1 MSDLGCGEVVHTWNT
16 DVMMIKCVSL
26 VLVGG
31 RSFWHPASAVIVH
44 RARAL
49 TAWLL
54 LPGLNILP
62 RVTRRSH
69 SSVPGRAG
77 HERSQL
83 HHWSSVC
90 GLPCFEI
97 LGIQLPLCGIVVRR
111 ESSC

>member
-54 LPGLNILP
+54 LPGLN
-62 RVTRRSH
+62 T
-69 SSVPGRAG
+69 
-77 HERSQL
+77 
-83 HHWSSVC
+83 
-90 GLPCFEI
+90 
-97 LGIQLPLCGIVVRR
+97 GIQMKHLIGLLLMFRHFCDYFL
-111 ESSC
+111 

>member
-54 LPGLNILP
+54 LPGLNKGCIIP
-62 RVTRRSH
+62 V
-69 SSVPGRAG
+69 
-77 HERSQL
+77 
-83 HHWSSVC
+83 
-90 GLPCFEI
+90 
-97 LGIQLPLCGIVVRR
+97 LGGCMDLKQKKSAVKR
-111 ESSC
+111 

>member
-54 LPGLNILP
+54 LPGLNKHFMF
-62 RVTRRSH
+62 H
-69 SSVPGRAG
+69 SVSG
-77 HERSQL
+77 ERL
-83 HHWSSVC
+83 VLICHHNLAV
-90 GLPCFEI
+90 
-97 LGIQLPLCGIVVRR
+97 
-111 ESSC
+111 